1 MNKNIK
7 LFFLLLLTTPI
18 ATFAQPQNKV
28 LAKADS
34 LFTNQRFTQSFEL
47 FDSIYHLQK
56 ATPAMLLKM
65 AYIKEGL
72 GDFTLAQY
80 YLNEYYL
87 ATNNDLALTKMEKL
101 AKEKELIGYETNDLN
116 FMRNLYYKH
125 FQWLTF
131 GVFTIV
137 LILFIFFIVQLKKF
151 KQIPPITS
159 FFLLVLLIS
168 LFVLI
173 NFGKNYNEALI
184 IKNNTFVMAGPS
196 AGANVIDVITKGNK
210 VKISNQED
218 VWLQIEWQGETG
230 FVKNN
235 NVRRLSVW

>member
-1 MNKNIK
+1 MNKKSK
-7 LFFLLLLTTPI
+7 LFFLLLSIPFFNAL
-18 ATFAQPQNKV
+18 AQPQNKA
-28 LAKADS
+28 LIHADS
-34 LFTNQRFTQSFEL
+34 LFENQRFTQSFKL
-47 FDSIYHLQK
+47 YDSIYHLQK
-56 ATPAMLLKM
+56 ASPAMLLKM

-101 AKEKELIGYETNDLN
+101 AKEKNLFGYETNDLN
-116 FMRNLYYKH
+116 FIRSLYYKH
-125 FQWLTF
+125 FQWL
-131 GVFTIV
+131 V
-137 LILFIFFIVQLKKF
+137 LGIFSIASILFVFLFVQVKKF
-151 KQIPPITS
+151 KKIPPVTS
-159 FFLLVLLIS
+159 FFLLSILTT
-168 LFVLI
+168 LFILV

-196 AGANVIDVITKGNK
+196 AGADVIDVITKGNK
-210 VKISNQED
+210 IEISNQED

-230 FVKNN
+230 YVKSN

>member
-7 LFFLLLLTTPI
+7 LFFLLTLGCAFSAHSQPKNTTL
-18 ATFAQPQNKV
+18 FE
-28 LAKADS
+28 ADS
-34 LFTNQRFTQSFEL
+34 LFSIQKFTQSFEL
-47 FDSIYHLQK
+47 YDSIYHLKK

-87 ATNNDLALTKMEKL
+87 ATNNEQALTKMENL
-101 AKEKELIGYETNDLN
+101 AKEKDLIGYETNDLN
-116 FMRNLYYKH
+116 FILSLYYKH
-125 FQWLTF
+125 FQWLSLSVMFITAVLF
-131 GVFTIV
+131 G
-137 LILFIFFIVQLKKF
+137 FFSIQLWKYKK
-151 KQIPPITS
+151 IPPVTS
-159 FFLLVLLIS
+159 FFLATFLIA
-168 LFVLI
+168 LFLLI
-173 NFGKNYNEALI
+173 NFGKSYNKALI

-196 AGANVIDVITKGNK
+196 AGADVIEVIGKGNK
-210 VKISNQED
+210 VTINKRKD

-230 FVKNN
+230 YIKSN

>member
-7 LFFLLLLTTPI
+7 LFFLLLILTPI
-18 ATFAQPQNKV
+18 YTFGQPINEA
-28 LAKADS
+28 LSKADS
-34 LFTNQRFTQSFEL
+34 LFANQRFTQSFEL
-47 FDSIYHLQK
+47 YDSIYHLQK
-56 ATPAMLLKM
+56 ASPAMLLKM

-101 AKEKELIGYETNDLN
+101 AKEKELVGYETNDLN
-116 FMRNLYYKH
+116 FIRSLYYKH
-125 FQWLTF
+125 FQWLTL
-131 GVFTIV
+131 GVFTLALV
-137 LILFIFFIVQLKKF
+137 LFIFFIIQLKKF
-151 KQIPPITS
+151 KQIPSVTS
-159 FFLLVLLIS
+159 FFLVVMLIA

-173 NFGKNYNEALI
+173 NFGKVYNEALI

-196 AGANVIDVITKGNK
+196 AGADVIDVITKGNK
-210 VKISNQED
+210 VEISKQKD
-218 VWLQIEWQGETG
+218 VWLQIEWQGEKG
-230 FVKNN
+230 YVKNN